1 MVSGWIDKIAAMRV
15 MDAPV
20 GKGFIYT
27 VAMGLADAAVE
38 GIEKISKAA
47 VPAWAAG
54 LGTAI
59 AVRKIGAVKGF
70 LGETGSEAIGIAGV
84 RAAIDKTIKLG
95 EDSLPLSTWIQLKI
109 AGVVPTPAEA
119 PGISGPEATAEPALS
134 EGNLAAAQEY
144 LTSVERKI
152 RGIAQG

>member
-1 MVSGWIDKIAAMRV
+1 MLAGWIDRIAAIRV

-27 VAMGLADAAVE
+27 VAMGLADAAI
-38 GIEKISKAA
+38 GAIEKVSKGA

-54 LGTAI
+54 AGTAI

-70 LGETGSEAIGIAGV
+70 LGDTGSEAIGIAGV
-84 RAAIDKTIKLG
+84 RAAIDQTVRIS
-95 EDSLPLSTWIQLKI
+95 DMPLSTWIGTK
-109 AGVVPTPAEA
+109 
-119 PGISGPEATAEPALS
+119 ISGAVPGSTESPGLGAVESAAGLS
-134 EGNLAAAQEY
+134 DGNLAAAQEY